1 MAVEIL
7 APAGSFEALTA
18 AVRAGA
24 DAVYFGT
31 GDFNARRHAA
41 NFNGDELLQ
50 AIAFCHARGVKC
62 HIALNTLVGDAEL
75 PKIKEII
82 KRVCEANADALI
94 LQDLG
99 VARIV
104 REMCPEMEL
113 HASTQMSV
121 GTLGGLSELEK
132 LGFKRAVLPRELSRE
147 EIQALCGA
155 SPIDLEMFVHGALCM
170 CVSGQC
176 LLSAMLGSRSGNRG
190 LCAQPCRL
198 PFSVSGGTGQDLSL
212 KDLSLVEDI
221 PALSAMG
228 IASLK
233 IEGRM
238 KRPEYVAAAVTA
250 CREALG
256 GQFSVQRADEL
267 ESLFSRSGFTK
278 GYYENIRGRAMFGKR
293 EKENVT
299 AATSALLKK
308 YARLYEKERSV
319 FPVNFVFSA
328 FEGEHIS
335 LSVSAAGKNVF
346 VQSDVLA
353 EKAISRPITQELVAA
368 QLAKCG
374 GTIFFVDDIA
384 CELGENVSVPMSA
397 VNALRREALE
407 QLSKQIAARKPQ
419 PSRDFE
425 IETMPHTPADSLQK
439 YLLFRNTAAIP
450 ETLDCDK
457 IFLPLDTAP
466 ELFKRYHAGAII
478 PRGMFGNAQA
488 IVEKLK
494 GSGAR
499 YALCNTLD
507 AVAAAKTA
515 GVEIIGGPFL
525 NIFNTQSLNEAKAL
539 GLCACTLSYE
549 LTAAQI
555 ERLGADIARGA
566 VVYGKT
572 PLMLTRNCP
581 EKNGKTCAQCGKSGI
596 LTDRKG
602 ISFPIRCE
610 NGFSEIFNSRPTYMA
625 DRLREMRN
633 IDFMLFDFTTE
644 RKEEVSRI
652 LQAYENS
659 VKPEGE
665 FTRGLFYRGV
675 E

>member
-41 NFNGDELLQ
+41 NFNGDGLLQ

-121 GTLGGLSELEK
+121 GTLGGLFELEK
-132 LGFKRAVLPRELSRE
+132 LGFKRAVLPRELSMT

-155 SPIDLEMFVHGALCM
+155 SPIDLELFVHGALCM

-256 GQFSVQRADEL
+256 GQFSIQRADEL

-278 GYYENIRGRAMFGKR
+278 GYYENTLGSGMFGKR

-308 YARLYEKERSV
+308 YARLYEKERAV

-346 VQSDVLA
+346 VQSAVSA

-374 GTIFFVDDIA
+374 GTIFYADDIA

-397 VNALRREALE
+397 VNALRREGLE
-407 QLSKQIAARKPQ
+407 QLAKQIAARKPQ

-425 IETMPHTPADSLQK
+425 IKAMPHTAADSLQK
-439 YLLFRNTAAIP
+439 YLLFRNADAIP

-466 ELFKRYHAGAII
+466 ELFKRYHAGAVI

-494 GSGAR
+494 VSGAQ

-566 VVYGKT
+566 VIYGRT

-581 EKNGKTCAQCGKSGI
+581 VKNGKTCAQCGKSGI

-602 ISFPIRCE
+602 ISFPVRCE

-633 IDFMLFDFTTE
+633 IDFLLFDFTTE
-644 RKEEVSRI
+644 SKEEVSRI
-652 LQAYENS
+652 LRAYKNS